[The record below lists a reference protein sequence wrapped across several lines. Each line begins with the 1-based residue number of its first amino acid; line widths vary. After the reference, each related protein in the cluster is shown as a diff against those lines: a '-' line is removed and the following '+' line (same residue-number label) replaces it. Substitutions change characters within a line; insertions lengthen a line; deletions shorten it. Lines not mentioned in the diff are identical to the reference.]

1 MPMKKHLFNAMRD
14 KRGFS
19 LGEMLATVMILVLA
33 AGMLAA
39 GVPLAANAYR
49 SVVETAN
56 AQVLLS
62 TTMTA
67 LRTEL
72 GSAQTIEPQAEGE
85 LGKITYYSIDTMTTQ
100 IANYKE
106 SGDVGE
112 AGIWFTPYIT
122 VNSNQPDYSH
132 RRLLISAAAADG
144 LYATYDSITY
154 NEATKLF
161 TIENLRVM
169 KPGSE
174 EPLAKT
180 GTFTVRAVNAAESE

>member
-72 GSAQTIEPQAEGE
+72 GSAQTVETQAAEE
-85 LGKITYYSIDTMTTQ
+85 TGKITYYSIDTMKTQ
-100 IANYKE
+100 IANANG
-106 SGDVGE
+106 SE
-112 AGIWFTPYIT
+112 AGIWFTPYK
-122 VNSNQPDYSH
+122 SNQSDDTH

-161 TIENLRVM
+161 TIVNLRVM

-174 EPLAKT
+174 DPLAQT

>member
-72 GSAQTIEPQAEGE
+72 GSAQTVETQAAGE

-106 SGDVGE
+106 SGDVRE

-122 VNSNQPDYSH
+122 VNNNQPDYSH

-161 TIENLRVM
+161 TIVNLRVM

-174 EPLAKT
+174 EPLAQT
-180 GTFTVRAVNAAESE
+180 GTFTVRVVNAAESE

>member
-1 MPMKKHLFNAMRD
+1 MKKHLFNAMRD

-72 GSAQTIEPQAEGE
+72 GSAQTVETQAAEE
-85 LGKITYYSIDTMTTQ
+85 TGKITYYSIDTMKTQ
-100 IANYKE
+100 IANANG
-106 SGDVGE
+106 SE

-122 VNSNQPDYSH
+122 IKESDQPDYSH

-154 NEATKLF
+154 NKDTKLF
-161 TIENLRVM
+161 TIVNLRVM
-169 KPGSE
+169 KPGSDK
-174 EPLAKT
+174 PLAET
-180 GTFTVRAVNAAESE
+180 GTFTVRAVNASESE